1 MKKRLGKKYMLWGI
15 ADVGEGLVAF
25 ISGTYLS
32 FFMTDVALIPLS
44 ITSVAM
50 FVMSAGDFILASTAG
65 TAILMLPAGRWGRLR
80 SYLLICPVIAAVF
93 FVIHFMSF
101 GNNIIITALIITIAY
116 ILARCMYNLTFV
128 ANLSLINV
136 IARDQTEKN
145 QLSSQRMIGSNLGR
159 MLANTVT
166 PVLITLFAVQ
176 CSEKALYL
184 MIMAGGGV
192 VYILFNWIH
201 FWLAGEREKA
211 VNDYSEQD
219 KFKLKDIFYALLT
232 NARLFVIVLIDL
244 TSNVTSIVLP
254 ALAVYYYKYVFQQP
268 QLTALHM
275 LLTGVAAL
283 GGAMLVRVTG
293 SRIQSPRKMLLF
305 VYPIIAAFIFST
317 RFCTWSPF
325 LFMGANVIFHGLTG
339 TTQPFELSLYMDN
352 VTYIKNHTGKDM
364 NSLVMGFSNMT
375 VKIANIIKSLLIP
388 ITLMLS
394 GYVAGEANESV
405 KLAIINAYSI
415 FPTVFPLLGFF
426 LLRFC
431 YKLTK

>member
-1 MKKRLGKKYMLWGI
+1 MKKKLGKKYMLWGI

-50 FVMSAGDFILASTAG
+50 FVMSASDFILASTAG
-65 TAILMLPAGRWGRLR
+65 TLILMLPEGRWGRLR
-80 SYLLICPVIAAVF
+80 SYLLVCPVIAAVF
-93 FVIHFMSF
+93 FVIHFISF
-101 GNNIIITALIITIAY
+101 GNNIIITALVITAAY

-136 IARDQTEKN
+136 IATNQTEKN

-176 CSEKALYL
+176 YSERALYP

-192 VYILFNWIH
+192 IYILFNWVH
-201 FWLAGEREKA
+201 FWLAGNREKA
-211 VNDYSEQD
+211 ANDYSEL
-219 KFKLKDIFYALLT
+219 KLRDVFSALVT
-232 NARLFVIVLIDL
+232 NAQLFVIVLIDL

-283 GGAMLVRVTG
+283 GGAMLVRIAG
-293 SRIQSPRKMLLF
+293 SKIQSPRKILLF
-305 VYPIIAAFIFST
+305 VYPIIAIFIFGT

-325 LFMGANVIFHGLTG
+325 LFMGANIIFHGLTG

-352 VTYIKNHTGKDM
+352 VTYIKNNTGKDM

-394 GYVAGEANESV
+394 GYVAGEANEAV

-415 FPTVFPLLGFF
+415 FPMLFPLLGFF